1 LNVARFERY
10 NVQQFSD
17 PMNTAFREAVIA
29 EWRGLPGRTVRPER
43 CQTTAELLPKLIQ
56 KLGLRERLRETEI
69 MQAWTA
75 LVGEFIAAHS
85 CPISLRDGIL
95 YVHVLQPALHYEL
108 DRVSKPQI
116 LKRLKQRFGGK
127 TIRDLRFR
135 LG

>member
-1 LNVARFERY
+1 
-10 NVQQFSD
+10 
-17 PMNTAFREAVIA
+17 MNTAFREAVIA
-29 EWRGLPGRTVRPER
+29 EWRGLPGRMVRPER

-75 LVGEFIAAHS
+75 LVGEFIATHS

-116 LKRLKQRFGGK
+116 LKKLKQRFGGK